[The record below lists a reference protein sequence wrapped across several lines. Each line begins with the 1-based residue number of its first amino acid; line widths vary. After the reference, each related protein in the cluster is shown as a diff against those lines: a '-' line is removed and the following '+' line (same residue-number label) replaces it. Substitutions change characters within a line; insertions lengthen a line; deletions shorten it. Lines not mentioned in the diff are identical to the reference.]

1 VIGDAVYPWD
11 PEDPLDVEAAER
23 KLEFSISWFADP
35 VYFGHYPESM
45 VSSLSSE
52 IFLPFSLR
60 PLALS
65 ALSPH
70 ITSRH

>member
-1 VIGDAVYPWD
+1 MVCSLFLSIESRNRRFVIGDAVYPWD

-45 VSSLSSE
+45 VSSLSPAF
-52 IFLPFSLR
+52 FLLFP
-60 PLALS
+60 
-65 ALSPH
+65 
-70 ITSRH
+70 

>member
-45 VSSLSSE
+45 VSSLSPA
-52 IFLPFSLR
+52 FF
-60 PLALS
+60 PLF
-65 ALSPH
+65 P
-70 ITSRH
+70 